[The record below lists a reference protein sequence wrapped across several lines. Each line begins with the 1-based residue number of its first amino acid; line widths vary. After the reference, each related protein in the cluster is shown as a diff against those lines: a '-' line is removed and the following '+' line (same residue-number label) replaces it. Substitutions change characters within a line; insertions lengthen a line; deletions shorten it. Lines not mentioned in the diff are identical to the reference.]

1 MLSVEAGTVRREAAM
16 IPRKLRDYLQHRLNP
31 VHIYC
36 RLRDMGLGR
45 CKARRMTVYYA
56 RIYSLTWLG

>member
-1 MLSVEAGTVRREAAM
+1 MNAKT
-16 IPRKLRDYLQHRLNP
+16 LRDYLQHRLNP

-45 CKARRMTVYYA
+45 SKARRMSTFYA
-56 RIYSLTWLG
+56 RFYSLTWLA